1 LKKSAS
7 RLPVEKLF
15 HSLFYQYS
23 LENYMYVPII
33 SGKDMATDLI
43 EFTQRLVQIRSYSGE
58 EGEAIRSIKSKME
71 ALGFE
76 EVNLDRYGN
85 VIGRVGSGE
94 KVILFDSHVD
104 TVQVNDP
111 DMWEEPPFSGTIKD
125 GYLWGRGS
133 VDMKSGAAA
142 SVYAAATA
150 KANGWL
156 EGKTVYVSCS
166 TFEEDCDGEALK
178 HVLSGLKKKPD
189 YAIICEPSANL
200 IATGHKGKAQV
211 IITTHGV
218 SAHGSAPEK
227 GKNAVYDMAEIIH
240 RVEQTNLNLMNKPG
254 PHGTLVLSRISSTS
268 VSLNAV
274 PSECQIYLDRR
285 MAIGETE
292 QTIRDEMDHI
302 ITGKDASWEIDTMH
316 RTTWTGEP
324 LEYRPLHPAW
334 QINLDQPLAQ
344 AFIAACTE
352 VQGELPEKFD
362 YWDFSTNA
370 VAVVSQAIPTIG
382 FGPGEHKLAHMRDE
396 KVAVDQIVEASA
408 VYAGVIRRL

>member
-1 LKKSAS
+1 MEKTMSP
-7 RLPVEKLF
+7 LPI
-15 HSLFYQYS
+15 
-23 LENYMYVPII
+23 P
-33 SGKDMATDLI
+33 GKDMSDELI
-43 EFTQRLVQIRSYSGE
+43 AFTQGLVKIRSYSGE
-58 EGEAIRSIKSKME
+58 EGDAIKFIKEKMVS
-71 ALGFE
+71 LGFDD
-76 EVNLDRYGN
+76 VTIDRYGS
-85 VIGRVGSGE
+85 VVGRVGNGD

-104 TVQVNDP
+104 TVQVNDA
-111 DMWEEPPFSGTIKD
+111 DLWEEPPFSGTIKD

-142 SVYAAATA
+142 SIFAAAAA

-156 EGKTVYVSCS
+156 DGKTVFISCS

-178 HVLSGLKKKPD
+178 HVLEGINKKPD

-227 GKNAVYDMAEIIH
+227 GRNAVYEMAEIIE
-240 RVEQTNLNLMNKPG
+240 RVNQTNLDLMKKPG
-254 PHGTLVLSRISSTS
+254 QHGTLVLSRINSTS

-285 MAIGETE
+285 MAVGETE
-292 QTIRDEMDHI
+292 KTIRDEMDKI
-302 ITGKDASWEIDTMH
+302 IAGKDASWEIDTMR
-316 RTTWTGEP
+316 RTTWTGEE
-324 LEYRPLHPAW
+324 LVYRPLHNAW
-334 QINLDQPLAQ
+334 KIDLDHKLAR
-344 AFIAACTE
+344 AFIAACTD
-352 VQGELPEKFD
+352 VQGKKPEKFD

-370 VAVVSQAIPTIG
+370 VAVVPQGIPVIG

-396 KVAVDQIVEASA
+396 KVSVSQLIEASA
-408 VYAGVIRRL
+408 VYSKVIRDL